1 MIIDTDVL
9 IWYIKGN
16 EKAYKAIKM
25 ANNFFISVVTYIELV
40 QGMRNKKELNSLRK
54 SIHSW
59 DAKVLYIS
67 EEISSKAMF
76 YVEQHF
82 LSHSLQLADALIGAT
97 AVAYGLSIL
106 TGNNKERGR
115 NNFPNYASQ
124 LQATFA
130 RSQITKI
137 SK

>member
-9 IWYIKGN
+9 IWYMKGN
-16 EKAYKAIKM
+16 EKAYKAIEM
-25 ANNFFISVVTYIELV
+25 ANNFFISVVTYMELV

-82 LSHSLQLADALIGAT
+82 LSHSLELADALIGAT
-97 AVAYGLSIL
+97 SVAYGLPIL
-106 TGNNKERGR
+106 TGDDKHYR
-115 NNFPNYASQ
+115 
-124 LQATFA
+124 TVKDI
-130 RSQITKI
+130 QITKFRP
-137 SK
+137 